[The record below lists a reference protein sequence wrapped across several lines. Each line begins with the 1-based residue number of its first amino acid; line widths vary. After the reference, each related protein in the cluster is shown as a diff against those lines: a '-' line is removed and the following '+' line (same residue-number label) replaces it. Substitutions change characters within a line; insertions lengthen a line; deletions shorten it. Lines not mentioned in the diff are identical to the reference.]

1 MSQFIIATHSYL
13 AKGYQSSIYFFD
25 SNVTN
30 VHFINAYI
38 NDQNNFTNELKRLL
52 DKLSTEQVVVLTDLP
67 GGSVNKE
74 AISLLEKYN
83 CKVIS
88 GINLPLVLE
97 LVLSTDKNFSDAKIR
112 SMVEQAQEQLV
123 FVNDL
128 LKEEGL
134 E

>member
-13 AKGYQSSIYFFD
+13 ADGYKNSIEFFD
-25 SNVTN
+25 NSVSNV
-30 VHFINAYI
+30 HYI
-38 NDQNNFTNELKRLL
+38 NSYIDDQKNFVDQLKEIL
-52 DKLSTEQVVVLTDLP
+52 DHLRTDQVIVLTDIP

-74 AISLLEKYN
+74 AASLIKEYG

-97 LVLSTDKNFSDAKIR
+97 LVLSTDSSLTEEKISSAVNQAR
-112 SMVEQAQEQLV
+112 SQLV
-123 FVNDL
+123 YMNDL
-128 LKEEGL
+128 IEEDI